1 MASPSL
7 SRTNTISVWVVVGA
21 VLLAA
26 AATATVLVLQ
36 RNHKAAQSTH
46 HHHGSSGPSGP
57 SGSSGSFAPPQIPL
71 PAPTNVQVLG
81 QPGGLMV
88 TAATPPVLYPNQ
100 TAVATAVTTAEAG
113 EPCGAAPPTNITP
126 AAQVY
131 MSATTSGL
139 AAFIP
144 TTQPACVWV
153 QLQGGSSVLGPFAGT
168 ALSVAPGSGPAP
180 PPPPLPIGVTLT
192 AAGPTGPANP
202 TVLSISTQPPQGP
215 ADTDWQVIWY
225 RNGEQMVG
233 GPLAG
238 NLQQEVPSSP
248 PVSMAYYVVV
258 YSAARGYKAGSTV
271 SNTVTLGPPAPTLPS
286 ALALVAQTGQPG
298 PFPTRI
304 TAGTNT
310 PYLNAVWFID
320 GVQVFSSALSMTP
333 SIPAQADGKSHL
345 YGLVLTVPGTT
356 IPTSS
361 AQLQYP

>member
-1 MASPSL
+1 MALPSL
-7 SRTNTISVWVVVGA
+7 SRTNTIIVVAVVVGV

-26 AATATVLVLQ
+26 AATATVLALQ
-36 RNHKAAQSTH
+36 HNHKAAQSPKH
-46 HHHGSSGPSGP
+46 
-57 SGSSGSFAPPQIPL
+57 SGSSGSSGSSVPPQTPL
-71 PAPTNVQVLG
+71 PAPVDVQVLG

-153 QLQGGSSVLGPFAGT
+153 QLQGGSSVLGPFTGT
-168 ALSVAPGSGPAP
+168 ALSVAPASGPAP
-180 PPPPLPIGVTLT
+180 GPPPLPTSVTLT
-192 AAGPTGPANP
+192 ASVPADPRQP

-215 ADTDWQVIWY
+215 GDTDWQVIWY

-238 NLQQEVPSSP
+238 NLQQEVASSP
-248 PVSMAYYVVV
+248 PVPLAYYVVV

-271 SNTVTLGPPAPTLPS
+271 SNTVTLGPPAPSLPTVLTLVP
-286 ALALVAQTGQPG
+286 QTGQPG

-304 TAGTNT
+304 AAVLTGGANT

-320 GVQVFSSALSMTP
+320 GAQVFSSALSMTP